1 MQMQWPATGRS
12 NVANAMASTWQG
24 GGGIMVGNW
33 QGGNDRSNGQ

>member
-24 GGGIMVGNW
+24 GGGGGGIMVGN
-33 QGGNDRSNGQ
+33 